1 MGAHMRI
8 QIPINQDTEVEKYLD
23 IRIEDEEIL
32 IERVK
37 VDTFYKVTK
46 RKVLFK
52 TWTPVTMW
60 DSEEEFVVI
69 IDNDKYIKYSG
80 SGELKVGNK
89 EELGIQNL
97 P

>member
-1 MGAHMRI
+1 MRI
-8 QIPINQDTEVEKYLD
+8 QIPINPDTEVEKYLD

-32 IERVK
+32 IEKVK
-37 VDTFYKVTK
+37 VHTLYKVTK

-60 DSEEEFVVI
+60 DSDEEFVVI

-80 SGELKVGNK
+80 SGELKVGTK
-89 EELGIQNL
+89 EELGIETL

>member
-1 MGAHMRI
+1 MRI
-8 QIPINQDTEVEKYLD
+8 QIPINPDTEVEKYLD
-23 IRIEDEEIL
+23 ITIESEEIL
-32 IERVK
+32 IEKVK
-37 VDTFYKVTK
+37 IDTLYKVVK

-52 TWTPVTMW
+52 TWTPITMGYS
-60 DSEEEFVVI
+60 DEEFVVI
-69 IDNDKYIKYSG
+69 IDNDKYIKYSSD